1 MKKNT
6 LKLAVA
12 ASAMTM
18 IFAGCGDD
26 VLVSEEVAQSFTT
39 VKSINPKDCNDKTEG
54 SMAFVKDESTMY
66 VCTDGEWIALNDQ
79 DAIEYR
85 CETKSFS
92 EKKKS
97 GVKIICDGDTIGTV
111 YNGEKGDKGDD
122 GTNGK
127 NGKNGDNADMDAVE
141 KAIKDGLK
149 DASEE
154 LGKEVDDKLSSASAN
169 HDEDIK
175 NLDDKLSSAS
185 AKSELDNDELDKK
198 LSSLAEEYDKSCKLN
213 AEPEYSKDGKTVT
226 ISVKC
231 GEAEKKFVANLDD
244 ENLKKVYKK
253 HVVVRFPVY
262 AEKTTSSEDVYE
274 EIWKNIKGG
283 NHTELTVVD
292 LDEKLNATGKMFVTD
307 LFADATK
314 SGAFVTV
321 EETNKKKV
329 EYKVARLE
337 GDIEVTNLSN
347 PLAQLRIK
355 MNMTNANGGFTFGG
369 NGSSSTEVIYNA
381 FTDLSDESETVV
393 IDFLTDYKAERVK
406 KLVQKGDETFAKAGA
421 QANIE
426 LAKALS
432 LVKDPST
439 LAAFEHYLPG
449 SGDGVGL
456 TEYFNGVVWV
466 MALIDQGNKVPDF
479 NKVYNEYRKVF
490 AENGDFNQAIETTY
504 AGKKQSMFFVDYL
517 ALLINANFFKWNCA
531 LDADGNVRPMMLYNG
546 ECETD
551 DYLGHDEIYY
561 KILQDGFV
569 SAYKLDTTKAVE
581 FDKDSKIQKPEVEG
595 GHFRYFEY
603 YRNDKIWYPINTL
616 DGIASA
622 EAGKC
627 DATAANAEIRA
638 VFTVDKADFS
648 MLCQCEMDECSYG
661 MVDPCQGRDEG
672 YEGFAYFGTDPDLSA
687 YVCKKECY
695 DSDGNLTDGQSGTCN
710 IVSYDPSSPSLE
722 DVVRNGKTIDE
733 ILNPAEGEGPLGKCT
748 AANKDVVKSFDEKDA
763 ERSTTTG
770 YGDYICNGAKWVK
783 ASPVDLY
790 CVGDNVKATEQKV
803 ADEDL
808 AALGLKYDQ
817 KCEFEDVLYVR
828 NSEEA
833 GSEWADATG
842 YIRRAGR
849 GFVPRAINGARII
862 DIPVGYET
870 LVTKLG
876 IRDSVYV
883 FMNGYKEN
891 AIYKCIDGE
900 CSELSD
906 DNAITK
912 FVDQFRDEK
921 GKNSFTSTD
930 SLSIFCNK
938 AEYKKAASGY
948 VAGIAYEVEL
958 GNAASKTKYVASAN
972 RKDWHE
978 VGPSDLYGECS
989 ESVMKNAEANWVTVG
1004 GQKYACDCDQNG
1016 DKLECD
1022 WRKGTATETAVD
1034 KPCTK
1039 NIADAETVTLFNGPN
1054 SKVYLCKYTP
1064 IPGNLGAHDLVEAT
1078 VVEAF
1083 GECNDAKMKA
1093 QTKLS
1098 MFGETAYK
1106 CDCQHDY
1113 EYDIETLE
1121 RNDVYKDCEWTVA
1134 SDLEK
1139 TLNDPCTA
1147 NRAWNDVKTFSKAP
1161 KKDVYYC
1168 ETTVEAFDDVKEVHD
1183 WTEMTAAAWCSN
1195 NWDYTQGGHYEVGS
1209 DYASAICKGNPV
1221 DHHTYI
1227 YTNSTGGGGLRTAEV
1242 FFTMLNYLNEEIS
1255 CAGNKKYITSLT
1267 NTEDDYPN
1275 ETFYHYEGSNGQPGP
1290 LVHDFICKEGY
1301 LVEASGVQEACNAA
1315 FEKTDI
1321 CTYMKEYY
1329 RYEGTATEGEWKKIT
1344 ITTAEQYCDL
1354 MLEIRY
1360 GVASCSTSDFTSFCE
1375 SHSTEEV
1382 CDANGWVDFSCVPP
1396 SNLEY
1401 TTDGCSSDGQYR
1413 CEGSV
1418 GSSDFNWTCS
1428 GV

>member
-1 MKKNT
+1 M
-6 LKLAVA
+6 
-12 ASAMTM
+12 
-18 IFAGCGDD
+18 
-26 VLVSEEVAQSFTT
+26 
-39 VKSINPKDCNDKTEG
+39 
-54 SMAFVKDESTMY
+54 
-66 VCTDGEWIALNDQ
+66 
-79 DAIEYR
+79 
-85 CETKSFS
+85 
-92 EKKKS
+92 
-97 GVKIICDGDTIGTV
+97 
-111 YNGEKGDKGDD
+111 
-122 GTNGK
+122 
-127 NGKNGDNADMDAVE
+127 
-141 KAIKDGLK
+141 
-149 DASEE
+149 
-154 LGKEVDDKLSSASAN
+154 
-169 HDEDIK
+169 
-175 NLDDKLSSAS
+175 
-185 AKSELDNDELDKK
+185 
-198 LSSLAEEYDKSCKLN
+198 SSLAEEYDKSCKLN

-231 GEAEKKFVANLDD
+231 GEAERKFVANLDD

-466 MALIDQGNKVPDF
+466 MALIDQGNKIPDF

-531 LDADGNVRPMMLYNG
+531 LDADGDVRPMMLFNG

-648 MLCQCEMDECSYG
+648 MLCQCEMDECRYG

-891 AIYKCIDGE
+891 AIYKCIDDE

-1004 GQKYACDCDQNG
+1004 GQKYACDCNQNG

-1054 SKVYLCKYTP
+1054 SKVYLCKNTP

-1078 VVEAF
+1078 RE
-1083 GECNDAKMKA
+1083 
-1093 QTKLS
+1093 
-1098 MFGETAYK
+1098 
-1106 CDCQHDY
+1106 
-1113 EYDIETLE
+1113 
-1121 RNDVYKDCEWTVA
+1121 
-1134 SDLEK
+1134 
-1139 TLNDPCTA
+1139 
-1147 NRAWNDVKTFSKAP
+1147 
-1161 KKDVYYC
+1161 
-1168 ETTVEAFDDVKEVHD
+1168 
-1183 WTEMTAAAWCSN
+1183 AWCAEN
-1195 NWDYTQGGHYEVGS
+1195 RKLLAGHDEECLAGEEVCTICDNIPEGIEGS
-1209 DYASAICKGNPV
+1209 GK
-1221 DHHTYI
+1221 TYI
-1227 YTNSTGGGGLRTAEV
+1227 KRSTSGEVETVTAES
-1242 FFTMLNYLNEEIS
+1242 FFNVDCAEEPHFIGDLASYQFGYYNEYSEDQY
-1255 CAGNKKYITSLT
+1255 KYTDNS
-1267 NTEDDYPN
+1267 
-1275 ETFYHYEGSNGQPGP
+1275 
-1290 LVHDFICKEGY
+1290 LVHDFICNEKGN
-1301 LVEASGVQEACNAA
+1301 VAEAADEQEACNAA

-1321 CTYMKEYY
+1321 CKYMKEYY

-1344 ITTAEQYCDL
+1344 TAEEYCNL
-1354 MLEIRY
+1354 MMKKEK
-1360 GVASCSTSDFTSFCE
+1360 GWAECSYEAIAAVEHPNECAEDDAGCQQWEMLVFDYTCFVPSGLTWPE
-1375 SHSTEEV
+1375 SVDPSEESLV
-1382 CDANGWVDFSCVPP
+1382 GQCGLSPEGWRWS
-1396 SNLEY
+1396 
-1401 TTDGCSSDGQYR
+1401 
-1413 CEGSV
+1413 
-1418 GSSDFNWTCS
+1418 S

>member
-92 EKKKS
+92 EGEKS

-111 YNGEKGDKGDD
+111 YNGEKGAKGKQGDP
-122 GTNGK
+122 GENGK
-127 NGKNGDNADMDAVE
+127 NGENGDNADMKAVE

-154 LGKEVDDKLSSASAN
+154 LGKEVDKKLSSASAN

-198 LSSLAEEYDKSCKLN
+198 LSDLAEEYDKSCKLN

-231 GEAEKKFVANLDD
+231 GKVEKKFVANLDD

-274 EIWKNIKGG
+274 EIWANLKGG

-292 LDEKLNATGKMFVTD
+292 LDEKLKVTGKMFVTD

-321 EETNKKKV
+321 EGTNKKEV
-329 EYKVARLE
+329 NYKVARLE
-337 GDIEVTNLSN
+337 GDLDITNLSS
-347 PLAQLRIK
+347 PVVQLRLTLNLGTFW
-355 MNMTNANGGFTFGG
+355 MNEELVLTSFVDLTDADPKKAE
-369 NGSSSTEVIYNA
+369 SSDT
-381 FTDLSDESETVV
+381 LV
-393 IDFLTDYKAERVK
+393 IDFLTDYKAARVK
-406 KLVQKGDETFAKAGA
+406 NLVKGGKTFAEADA
-421 QANIE
+421 QANTE
-426 LAKALS
+426 VANAFALNG
-432 LVKDPST
+432 DGEYPT
-439 LAAFEHYLPG
+439 LEHYLPNKA
-449 SGDGVGL
+449 DFN
-456 TEYFNGVVWV
+456 EYFNSVVWV
-466 MALIDQGNKVPDF
+466 VALLDQLDIVQNF
-479 NKVYNEYRKVF
+479 NGVYNDFRKSL
-490 AENGDFNQAIETTY
+490 AENGNLRELVKTSFRGEEREMY
-504 AGKKQSMFFVDYL
+504 FGDYL
-517 ALLINANFFKWNCA
+517 FLLIYTNF
-531 LDADGNVRPMMLYNG
+531 
-546 ECETD
+546 
-551 DYLGHDEIYY
+551 Y
-561 KILQDGFV
+561 K
-569 SAYKLDTTKAVE
+569 
-581 FDKDSKIQKPEVEG
+581 
-595 GHFRYFEY
+595 
-603 YRNDKIWYPINTL
+603 YRNDNQDPVYYRGGCTDDDPVCNSVNYKIVQKYFKDIYGLDDASGKDLGDGRKIVKSQTTDGYFNYFVYDKAEKIWYPLEASSDNLKLLVQKVLNLDECVASIYGTVEHVNISGIDYTL
-616 DGIASA
+616 ECFKNMSSSSAWFSNLEESDVSICKKRKDGASVTYFDFGGDVKTGVCKDGA
-622 EAGKC
+622 LVNANGE
-627 DATAANAEIRA
+627 TAA
-638 VFTVDKADFS
+638 
-648 MLCQCEMDECSYG
+648 
-661 MVDPCQGRDEG
+661 
-672 YEGFAYFGTDPDLSA
+672 
-687 YVCKKECY
+687 
-695 DSDGNLTDGQSGTCN
+695 
-710 IVSYDPSSPSLE
+710 
-722 DVVRNGKTIDE
+722 NGKTIDE

-783 ASPVDLY
+783 ARPVDLY
-790 CVGDNVKATEQKV
+790 CVGDHVKATEQKV

-817 KCEFEDVLYVR
+817 KCEFEDVLYVK

-833 GSEWADATG
+833 GSEWIDATG
-842 YIRRAGR
+842 YIRRTGR
-849 GFVPRAINGARII
+849 RFAPRAINGARII
-862 DIPVGYET
+862 DIPVGYGT

-891 AIYKCIDGE
+891 AIYKCIDDE

-912 FVDQFRDEK
+912 FVNQFRDEN

-948 VAGIAYEVEL
+948 VERIAYEVEL

-1004 GQKYACDCDQNG
+1004 GQKYACDCDQDG

-1054 SKVYLCKYTP
+1054 SKVYLCKNTP
-1064 IPGNLGAHDLVEAT
+1064 DGDNSRDLVEAT
-1078 VVEAF
+1078 RE
-1083 GECNDAKMKA
+1083 
-1093 QTKLS
+1093 
-1098 MFGETAYK
+1098 
-1106 CDCQHDY
+1106 
-1113 EYDIETLE
+1113 
-1121 RNDVYKDCEWTVA
+1121 
-1134 SDLEK
+1134 
-1139 TLNDPCTA
+1139 
-1147 NRAWNDVKTFSKAP
+1147 
-1161 KKDVYYC
+1161 
-1168 ETTVEAFDDVKEVHD
+1168 
-1183 WTEMTAAAWCSN
+1183 AWCAEN
-1195 NWDYTQGGHYEVGS
+1195 RKLLADHDEECQAGEEVCTICDNIPEGIEGS
-1209 DYASAICKGNPV
+1209 GK
-1221 DHHTYI
+1221 TYI
-1227 YTNSTGGGGLRTAEV
+1227 KRSTSGNVETVTAES
-1242 FFTMLNYLNEEIS
+1242 FFNVDCAEVPHFIGDLASYQFGYYNEYSEDQY
-1255 CAGNKKYITSLT
+1255 KYTDNS
-1267 NTEDDYPN
+1267 
-1275 ETFYHYEGSNGQPGP
+1275 
-1290 LVHDFICKEGY
+1290 LVHDFICNEKGN
-1301 LVEASGVQEACNAA
+1301 VAEAADEQEACNAA

-1321 CTYMKEYY
+1321 CKYMKEYY

-1344 ITTAEQYCDL
+1344 TAEEYCNL
-1354 MLEIRY
+1354 MVKKEKGWNDCSYESIAAAE
-1360 GVASCSTSDFTSFCE
+1360 GPEGGCAEDDASCQQWEMLVFDYTCFVPSGLTWPE
-1375 SHSTEEV
+1375 SVDSSEESLV
-1382 CDANGWVDFSCVPP
+1382 GQCGLSPEGWRWS
-1396 SNLEY
+1396 
-1401 TTDGCSSDGQYR
+1401 
-1413 CEGSV
+1413 
-1418 GSSDFNWTCS
+1418 S

>member
-54 SMAFVKDESTMY
+54 SMAFVKDESTMF

-85 CETKSFS
+85 CETKSFT
-92 EKKKS
+92 EGEKS

-111 YNGEKGDKGDD
+111 YNGEKGDKGDAGDD

-175 NLDDKLSSAS
+175 NLDDKLSS
-185 AKSELDNDELDKK
+185 
-198 LSSLAEEYDKSCKLN
+198 LAEEYDNSCKLN

-369 NGSSSTEVIYNA
+369 NVSSSTEVIYNA

-466 MALIDQGNKVPDF
+466 MALIDQGNKIPDF

-581 FDKDSKIQKPEVEG
+581 FDKDSKIQKSEVEG

-849 GFVPRAINGARII
+849 RFVPRAINGARII

-972 RKDWHE
+972 RKNWHE

-1004 GQKYACDCDQNG
+1004 GQKYACDCNQNG

-1039 NIADAETVTLFNGPN
+1039 NIANAETVTLFNGPN

-1078 VVEAF
+1078 RE
-1083 GECNDAKMKA
+1083 
-1093 QTKLS
+1093 
-1098 MFGETAYK
+1098 
-1106 CDCQHDY
+1106 
-1113 EYDIETLE
+1113 
-1121 RNDVYKDCEWTVA
+1121 
-1134 SDLEK
+1134 
-1139 TLNDPCTA
+1139 
-1147 NRAWNDVKTFSKAP
+1147 
-1161 KKDVYYC
+1161 
-1168 ETTVEAFDDVKEVHD
+1168 
-1183 WTEMTAAAWCSN
+1183 AWCAEN
-1195 NWDYTQGGHYEVGS
+1195 RKLLAGHDEECLAGEEVCTICDNIPEGIEGS
-1209 DYASAICKGNPV
+1209 GK
-1221 DHHTYI
+1221 TYI
-1227 YTNSTGGGGLRTAEV
+1227 KRSTSGEVETVTAES
-1242 FFTMLNYLNEEIS
+1242 FFNVDCAEEPHFIGDLASYQFGYYNEYSEDQY
-1255 CAGNKKYITSLT
+1255 KYTDNS
-1267 NTEDDYPN
+1267 
-1275 ETFYHYEGSNGQPGP
+1275 
-1290 LVHDFICKEGY
+1290 LVHDFICNEKGN
-1301 LVEASGVQEACNAA
+1301 VAEAADEQEACNAA

-1321 CTYMKEYY
+1321 CKYMKEYY